1 MKCCFMERNLFY
13 KHSFI
18 YKHSTNLQAA
28 GTALNSEQLS
38 VNYVKMLLVIPR
50 QRAKKL
56 LKNKFYVSDVRIGQI
71 KQSFK
76 T

>member
-1 MKCCFMERNLFY
+1 MVVHGKKLDLLY

-18 YKHSTNLQAA
+18 HPTNSQTAE
-28 GTALNSEQLS
+28 TALNPEQLS
-38 VNYVKMLLVIPR
+38 VNYVKILLVIPR

-56 LKNKFYVSDVRIGQI
+56 LKNKFYVSNVRIGQT